1 MKELGA
7 IGKFNNGQ
15 LEYIGSW
22 LTKLLNMQQ
31 FDYSFQTICLAKNQP
46 TPRVYFG
53 KRTGDTTAVYCIRD
67 ELIFLYRSSREFDFE
82 FLSFLVC

>member
-1 MKELGA
+1 
-7 IGKFNNGQ
+7 
-15 LEYIGSW
+15 
-22 LTKLLNMQQ
+22 MQR
-31 FDYSFQTICLAKNQP
+31 FDYSFQTICLANYQP

-53 KRTGDTTAVYCIRD
+53 KRTGDTTAVYIRD